1 MKKKIMAAIL
11 IFAMCFAFA
20 GCGAGG
26 GEGSDKSKEGE
37 KAEVTSI
44 IGSWECEDIEV
55 TDNGKKFDKDTIKT
69 MFGEDIS
76 DILKINAYGDGLAD
90 INMMGDEG
98 VVSWTETK
106 DKSYKLSATVSE
118 TEDSDY
124 MTAKLDSGK
133 LIINV
138 KETYMSGDEEV
149 SMEMKFT
156 MKYLGKKSK
165 LVEGWDVTLDDD
177 EIYAMSN
184 YMAGMG
190 AFVEADGMLYG
201 DYGGK
206 EWGKGAFTVARIKD
220 GKLEDKEIIAKN
232 AKATCLSVYDGY
244 VYGII
249 DYEKIVKI
257 KAGDTKME
265 TLYEGPC
272 GYMQVTKDGIYF
284 TDENYYYYKLDLK
297 GKNKEIILE
306 KEIYYPYLVSSKF
319 LIYQDDA
326 DGETLHIY
334 NMKNGNDTKISEGVS
349 YEPMIC
355 GDYLYFTTPGSEE
368 DMKYMCRVDMY
379 SGKQEKAEQESI
391 LFDFYVTPDN
401 ITLAKGGFVTVKFNE
416 WDKAAEK
423 NSAGFEFYPL
433 YSNGEIWITKSYG
446 ENFMGPRKFGTDDE
460 KSIGYSF
467 VSEE

>member
-20 GCGAGG
+20 GCGVGS

-37 KAEVTSI
+37 KAEATSI

-55 TDNGKKFDKDTIKT
+55 TDNGEKFDKDTIKT

-106 DKSYKLSATVSE
+106 DKSYKLSATGSE

-138 KETYMSGDEEV
+138 KETYMSGDEE
-149 SMEMKFT
+149 MIMDMKFT

-165 LVEGWDVTLDDD
+165 LVEGWDVTLDND

-184 YMAGMG
+184 FMAGTG

-206 EWGKGAFTVARIKD
+206 EWSKGAFTAAKIKD
-220 GKLEDKEIIAKN
+220 GKLEDKEVIAKN
-232 AKATCLSVYDGY
+232 AKVANLFAFDGY
-244 VYGII
+244 VYGTI
-249 DYEKIVKI
+249 DFEKIVKI
-257 KAGDTKME
+257 KAGETKME
-265 TLYEGPC
+265 TLYEGAC

-284 TDENYYYYKLDLK
+284 TDENYQYCKMDLK
-297 GKNKEIILE
+297 GKNKETILE
-306 KEIYYPYLVSSKF
+306 KEVYYPYLVSSKF

-326 DGETLHIY
+326 DGETLHVY
-334 NMKNGNDTKISEGVS
+334 NMKNGNDTRISDVPS
-349 YEPMIC
+349 FEPMIC
-355 GDYLYFTTPGSEE
+355 GDYLYFTTTGSGE
-368 DMKYMCRVDMY
+368 DMNYMCRIDMY

-391 LFDFYVTPDN
+391 LFDFYITPDN
-401 ITLAKGGFVTVKFNE
+401 ITLAMGGFVTVEFNE

-423 NSAGFEFYPL
+423 NSAGFEFYPI
-433 YSNGEIWITKSYG
+433 YSNGEIWITKCYG
-446 ENFMGPRKFGTDDE
+446 ENFMGPKKFGTDDE
-460 KSIGYSF
+460 KSIGYSY
-467 VSEE
+467 VREQ

>member
-1 MKKKIMAAIL
+1 MKKKIMAVFL
-11 IFAMCFAFA
+11 VFAMCFAFA
-20 GCGAGG
+20 GCGGDSG
-26 GEGSDKSKEGE
+26 DSSDKSKEPE
-37 KAEVTSI
+37 KAKATSI

-55 TDNGKKFDKDTIKT
+55 TDNGEKIDKETIKT
-69 MFGEDIS
+69 MFGKDFS
-76 DILKINAYGDGLAD
+76 AALKIDAYSDGQAYITL
-90 INMMGDEG
+90 MGDEG
-98 VVSWTETK
+98 VLLWTETG
-106 DKSYKLSATVSE
+106 DKTYKIDSDK
-118 TEDSDY
+118 EDSSE
-124 MTAKLDSGK
+124 MTAKLDGEK
-133 LIINV
+133 LIVNM
-138 KETYMSGDEEV
+138 KEAYMSGDEEV

-206 EWGKGAFTVARIKD
+206 EWGKGAFTVAKIKD

-244 VYGII
+244 VYGTI
-249 DYEKIVKI
+249 DFEKIVKI
-257 KAGDTKME
+257 KAGETKME
-265 TLYEGPC
+265 TIYEGVC

-284 TDENYYYYKLDLK
+284 TDENYQYCKVDLK
-297 GKNKEIILE
+297 GKNKETILE
-306 KEIYYPYLVSSKF
+306 KEVYYPYLVSSKF

-326 DGETLHIY
+326 DGETLHVY
-334 NMKNGNDTKISEGVS
+334 NMKNGNDTRISEGVS

-368 DMKYMCRVDMY
+368 DMKYMCRIDMY

-391 LFDFYVTPDN
+391 LFGFYITPDN
-401 ITLAKGGFVTVKFNE
+401 ITFAKGGFVTVEFNE

>member
-1 MKKKIMAAIL
+1 MKKKIKAVIL

-20 GCGAGG
+20 GCGAGS

-37 KAEVTSI
+37 KAEATSI

-55 TDNGKKFDKDTIKT
+55 TDNGEKFDKDTIKT

-106 DKSYKLSATVSE
+106 EKSYKLSAAGSE

-124 MTAKLDSGK
+124 MTAKLDSGR

-138 KETYMSGDEEV
+138 KETYMSGDEEMV
-149 SMEMKFT
+149 MDMKFT

-165 LVEGWDVTLDDD
+165 IVEGWDVTLDND

-184 YMAGMG
+184 FMAGTG

-206 EWGKGAFTVARIKD
+206 EWSKGAFTAAKIKD
-220 GKLEDKEIIAKN
+220 GKLEDKEVIAKN
-232 AKATCLSVYDGY
+232 AKVANLCAFDGY
-244 VYGII
+244 VYGTI
-249 DYEKIVKI
+249 DFEKIVKI
-257 KAGDTKME
+257 KAGETKME
-265 TLYEGPC
+265 TLYKGVC

-284 TDENYYYYKLDLK
+284 TDENYQYCKMDLK
-297 GKNKEIILE
+297 GKNKETILE
-306 KEIYYPYLVSSKF
+306 KEVYYPYLVSSKF

-326 DGETLHIY
+326 DGETLHVY
-334 NMKNGNDTKISEGVS
+334 NMKNGNDTRISNVPS
-349 YEPMIC
+349 FEPMIC
-355 GDYLYFTTPGSEE
+355 GDYLYFTTTGSGE
-368 DMKYMCRVDMY
+368 DMNYMCRIDMY
-379 SGKQEKAEQESI
+379 SGKQEKAGKESI
-391 LFDFYVTPDN
+391 LFGYYVTPDN
-401 ITLAKGGFVTVKFNE
+401 ITLAMGGFVTVEFNE

-423 NSAGFEFYPL
+423 NSAGFEFYPI
-433 YSNGEIWITKSYG
+433 YSNGEIWITKCYG

-460 KSIGYSF
+460 KSIGYSY
-467 VSEE
+467 VREQ